1 MSNLKDKFDKKPI
14 SVKNNYSDLQQQN
27 EAILGLNMELQNN
40 EKRIRRLI
48 ENLGSEYFFY
58 SQDLNGKYVYVS
70 PSVTTLLGYDESEVE
85 YGILQFLTDHPKNEI
100 SKSISLES
108 KTGKKQLPFE
118 IEIRDKGG
126 NIKQFELL
134 EVPVLDEN
142 NNVVLV
148 EGLAH
153 EITER
158 KRNDQVQEILGNISN
173 AVLMSESLENL
184 VVLIRDQLS
193 MVIDTKNFYIAL
205 YDEITDS
212 LSLPFMADEKDD
224 VESFPAGKTMTGYVV
239 KTRQSLLA
247 TYDEQEELVKKGKID
262 FVGSRSQIWLGVPLN
277 VDDKVIGVLAVQSYS
292 NAKAYNDKDRKILEI
307 ISNQISLAIS
317 RKRAEEKEKDQ
328 QELFDKITSSSND
341 AIIVINNKGQV
352 IFWNQSAELIFGYTF
367 AEIHNKD
374 LHTLIRP
381 EVYKQVQEAAFNHF
395 KHTGEGNAIGTT
407 VELNAIRKNGEEFP
421 VAISLSAAKIK
432 NEWNAIGTVRDITNR
447 KIAENK
453 LKEEKEFAERILKV
467 VPSAVFT
474 VDRDK
479 RITSWNKKAE
489 VITGWTRKEA
499 LGEPCEKFSLT
510 SCAEKCQLFDGNIG
524 ETVSNHECLLKTKDG
539 SEITI
544 LKSTEYLFDSN
555 KNIIGGIESFED
567 ISARKRTELIQKI
580 LFNISMAVNTTTDV
594 ADFIRYIQTQLGLLM
609 DTSNFFV
616 AFYDEESDTLSVGY
630 IEDEKDEIEI
640 WPAAKSLTGYAVKNK
655 KTLFITKADIIE
667 MNKKGVIDLIG
678 TLAEV
683 WVGVPL
689 MINETVLGAL
699 VIQNYDDVNTYSKSD
714 VELLEFISSQV
725 STAIERKKAAEILEA
740 ANHDLNLQKEE
751 LQQQNEEIEQQ
762 NEEIRAINDEM
773 QVMNQDLLV
782 SEAKVRRLIENL
794 ENEYIFYSQ
803 NNEGVYE
810 YMSPSAQKLLGYSS
824 EEQKLG
830 LESFLTDNP
839 VNKDFLKN
847 LKPSKVDNIKT
858 SFNIEIKDKHDQ
870 PRFFEVLRV
879 PIYNKDHEITHFEGI
894 AHEITARKKSE
905 LIQSIISNISN
916 AVLISDDLGSLIQ
929 MIKDELQR
937 LLDTRNF
944 YIALYDEKTNFLN
957 FPFFINEK
965 DKIESQPL
973 GKNMTSYVINSGK
986 SLLADIPMKKKMA
999 EEGKIVFQGSMSK
1012 VWLGVPLFMK
1022 DKVIGVIALQS
1033 YEDENAYNESDV
1045 QILEVISTQIS
1056 LSIERKRT
1064 ADQLKESNFE
1074 LSTQKE
1080 ELESTLEFLQNTQSQ
1095 LIQTEKLAA
1104 LGQLI
1109 AGIAHEINTPLGAIN
1124 ASVGNMSESLD
1135 TAINNLP
1142 RLLSIMNENDLKF
1155 YLKLMTLADN
1165 NSLEQSSKEKRQLK
1179 RALIKKLEDNGINE
1193 SDKIAEMLMYIRV
1206 HEHIDEIIPMLRS
1219 ENSLFVLTNV
1229 RHIISIRKNT
1239 QNVNLAVTKASK
1251 VVFALKKFAHRDHI
1265 GEKIE
1270 ADIVDGI
1277 ETVLI
1282 LYHNQIKQGVEV
1294 IKDFKTIPVIRCYPD
1309 EMNQVWTN
1317 LFHNSLQAMDN
1328 HGTLKLSVEPE
1339 NGGVSIKVSDTG
1351 GGIPEELREK
1361 IFQPFFTTKKA
1372 GEGSGLGL
1380 DIVKQIMKKH
1390 DGTIDFESEVGVGTT
1405 FKIWLPYIS
1414 D

>member
-1 MSNLKDKFDKKPI
+1 MNNLKDKLDKKTI
-14 SVKNNYSDLQQQN
+14 LVNDNFSKLQQQN
-27 EAILGLNMELQNN
+27 EAMHNLNIELQNN
-40 EKRIRRLI
+40 EKRTRRLI

-58 SQDLNGKYVYVS
+58 SQNIDGKYVYVS
-70 PSVTTLLGYDESEVE
+70 PSITTLLGYDASEVE

-100 SKSISLES
+100 SKAISLKS
-108 KTGKKQLPFE
+108 KTGQKQLPFE
-118 IEIRDKGG
+118 IEIRDKDG
-126 NIKQFELL
+126 NIKLFELL
-134 EVPVLDEN
+134 EVPILDEN

-158 KRNDQVQEILGNISN
+158 KRNEQVQEILSNISN
-173 AVLMSESLENL
+173 AVMMSESLENL

-193 MVIDTKNFYIAL
+193 TVIDTKNFYIAL
-205 YDEITDS
+205 YDEETDS

-224 VESFPAGKTMTGYVV
+224 VESFPAGKTMTGYVI
-239 KTRQSLLA
+239 KTRKSLLA
-247 TYDEQEELVKKGKID
+247 TYNEQEELVKKGKID
-262 FVGSRSQIWLGVPLN
+262 FVGSRSQIWLGVPLH
-277 VDDKVIGVLAVQSYS
+277 VEDKVIGVIAVQSYS
-292 NAKAYNDKDRKILEI
+292 NVKAYNDKDKKILEI
-307 ISNQISLAIS
+307 ISSQISLAIS
-317 RKRAEEKEKDQ
+317 RKRAEQKEKDQ
-328 QELFDKITSSSND
+328 KELFDKITSSSND
-341 AIIVINNKGQV
+341 GIIVINNKGHV
-352 IFWNQSAELIFGYTF
+352 IFWNKSAERIFGYTF
-367 AEIHNKD
+367 EEIVNKD

-381 EVYKQVQEAAFNHF
+381 DEYKKVQETAFNHF
-395 KHTGEGNAIGTT
+395 KHTGEGNAIGKT
-407 VELNAIRKNGEEFP
+407 VELNAMRKNGKEFP
-421 VAISLSAAKIK
+421 VALSLSSVKIK

-447 KIAENK
+447 KIADEK

-479 RITSWNKKAE
+479 KITSWNKKAE

-499 LGEPCEKFSLT
+499 LGEPCEKFSLA
-510 SCAEKCQLFDGNIG
+510 SCAEKCQLFDENLGVPI
-524 ETVSNHECLLKTKDG
+524 SNHECIIKTKDG

-544 LKSTEYLFDSN
+544 LKNTEYLFDSN

-567 ISARKRTELIQKI
+567 ISERKRTELVQKI

-594 ADFIRYIQTQLGLLM
+594 ADFIRYIQNQLGLLM

-616 AFYDEESDTLSVGY
+616 AFYDKDSDMLSIGY
-630 IEDEKDEIEI
+630 QEDEKDEIET
-640 WPAAKSLTGYAVKNK
+640 WPAGKSLTGYAVKNK
-655 KTLFITKADIIE
+655 KTLFITKGDILE
-667 MNKKGVIDLIG
+667 MNKKGIVDLIG
-678 TLAEV
+678 TIAET

-699 VIQNYDDVNTYSKSD
+699 VIQNYEDVNTYSKSD

-740 ANHDLNLQKEE
+740 ANLDLSLQKEE

-773 QVMNQDLLV
+773 QVMNQDLLA

-803 NNEGVYE
+803 NHEGIYE

-824 EEQKLG
+824 EELKLG
-830 LESFLTDNP
+830 LESFLTDNIL
-839 VNKDFLKN
+839 NSEALKK
-847 LKPSKVDNIKT
+847 LKQFKNENQQDA
-858 SFNIEIKDKHDQ
+858 FQIEILDKYNQ
-870 PRFFEVLRV
+870 SRFFEILRV
-879 PIYNKDHEITHFEGI
+879 PIFNKDHEITHFEGI

-916 AVLISDDLGSLIQ
+916 AVLISDDLSSLIQ

-965 DKIESQPL
+965 DKIEPQPL

-986 SLLADIPMKKKMA
+986 SLLADIPTKKKMA

-1012 VWLGVPLFMK
+1012 IWLGVPLFIK

-1033 YEDENAYNESDV
+1033 YEDENAYNEADV
-1045 QILEVISTQIS
+1045 QILEVISAQIS
-1056 LSIERKRT
+1056 LSIDRKKV
-1064 ADQLKESNFE
+1064 ADQLKVSNSE
-1074 LSTQKE
+1074 LNTQKE
-1080 ELESTLEFLQNTQSQ
+1080 ELESTLEFLQDTQSQ
-1095 LIQTEKLAA
+1095 LIQSEKMAA

-1124 ASVGNMSESLD
+1124 ASVGNMSDSLD

-1142 RLLSIMNENDLKF
+1142 QLLSIMDENDLAF

-1179 RALIKKLEDNGINE
+1179 RELTIKLEDNGIKE

-1219 ENSLFVLTNV
+1219 ENSLFILTNA

-1251 VVFALKKFAHRDHI
+1251 VVFALKKFAHRDHV

-1294 IKDFKTIPVIRCYPD
+1294 IRDFKTIPVIRCYPD

-1328 HGTLKLSVEPE
+1328 HGTLKITVEPE
-1339 NGGVSIKVSDTG
+1339 NGGVSIRVSDTG
-1351 GGIPEELREK
+1351 SGIPEELREK

-1405 FKIWLPYIS
+1405 FKIWLPYVS